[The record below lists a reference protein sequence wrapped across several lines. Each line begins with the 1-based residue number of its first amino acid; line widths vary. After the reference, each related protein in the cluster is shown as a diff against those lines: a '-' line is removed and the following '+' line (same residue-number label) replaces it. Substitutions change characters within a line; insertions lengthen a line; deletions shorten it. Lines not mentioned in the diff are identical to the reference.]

1 MYIKSIVLSI
11 FTTNSNGT
19 LSSECLIQQKFEL
32 CVFTLPTYTP
42 TQIISFQYSKEYL
55 PSTKVC
61 ILLLFM
67 LSKENWYAALSPLT
81 AFIISIAWILFF
93 WYVKYFL
100 VSGCISVVDCFVIFH
115 HFAIENFLSGKNA
128 WKFIVSDGDTTTGP
142 DIKIIWRTTKKW
154 VIQRM
159 NSYCSCDTFD
169 SEIISRHNINY
180 EIDHIYLKS
189 HCHIAFHF

>member
-1 MYIKSIVLSI
+1 MIYFVYLRKRRKKEKTKNIYIKSIVLSI

-19 LSSECLIQQKFEL
+19 LSSECLIQRKFEL

-115 HFAIENFLSGKNA
+115 HFAIENFYQA
-128 WKFIVSDGDTTTGP
+128 
-142 DIKIIWRTTKKW
+142 
-154 VIQRM
+154 RM
-159 NSYCSCDTFD
+159 PESLLFLMETLPQDP
-169 SEIISRHNINY
+169 I
-180 EIDHIYLKS
+180 
-189 HCHIAFHF
+189 